1 MLNRKECAKQFYKR
15 NKICWF
21 VQYSGMKINSQ
32 SKFKNQYNMHVLK
45 KNLKVFVF
53 FKSGKL
59 MMKVHFEKYRD
70 DTCQEYFE

>member
-1 MLNRKECAKQFYKR
+1 MLICTIFWNE
-15 NKICWF
+15 NKL
-21 VQYSGMKINSQ
+21 SP
-32 SKFKNQYNMHVLK
+32 SKFKNQYNMSFK
-45 KNLKVFVF
+45 KSQGVFF

>member
-1 MLNRKECAKQFYKR
+1 M
-15 NKICWF
+15 
-21 VQYSGMKINSQ
+21 S
-32 SKFKNQYNMHVLK
+32 LK